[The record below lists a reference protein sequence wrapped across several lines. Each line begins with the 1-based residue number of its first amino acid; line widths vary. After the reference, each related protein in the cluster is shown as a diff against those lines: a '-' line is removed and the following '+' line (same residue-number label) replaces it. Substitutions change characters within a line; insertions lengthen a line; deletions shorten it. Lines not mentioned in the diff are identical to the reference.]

1 VADQLAEAG
10 VEGILNFA
18 PAILRVPPNVRVH
31 HADFTTEL
39 LSLAYYLEKDAEDDD
54 DEVVD

>member
-1 VADQLAEAG
+1 
-10 VEGILNFA
+10 
-18 PAILRVPPNVRVH
+18 VH